1 MFNVEHL
8 IVLMLVDDFIVE
20 QSFKH
25 IRHQQFISAE
35 VAVGRERLVRV
46 PDQLLEHVH

>member
-8 IVLMLVDDFIVE
+8 IVLLLVDDFIVE
-20 QSFKH
+20 QRFKH

-35 VAVGRERLVRV
+35 VAVGREGLVRV
-46 PDQLLEHVH
+46 PDQLLKDVH